1 MSNSELMKNQDLQK
15 QTAISPHKE
24 ITDNLK
30 KATLATD
37 AAEEK
42 FSLLVDSVRD
52 YGIFLIDPKG
62 NILSWNTGAE
72 RIKGYT
78 SDEVIG
84 KHFSI
89 FYTDAD
95 IQRRHPQHELE
106 LALKNGKYEEEGWRL
121 RKNGTK
127 FWANVVIT
135 ALKDKKGNHVG
146 FAKVTRDL
154 SERKEAEEKLI
165 KSEERLRKMFEG
177 IKDYAMILLDPEGN
191 VTSWNEGARR
201 INGYEA
207 NEILGKSFKTFYP
220 AQDIQMGKCDY
231 ELVEAAETGRFEDEG
246 WRIRKD
252 GTKFWASV
260 LITAIRD
267 DNGKV
272 LGFSK
277 VTHDITDRKRS
288 DDLLKMAYSNLEK
301 RVEERTSDLLR
312 INDQLSEAVRTRD
325 EFLSIASHELRTPLT
340 PLKLQVQNFIN
351 NIRKGTI
358 KTMPEER
365 LQRMGD
371 TCERALNRLTSLI
384 DNLLD
389 VSRINSGKLNLN
401 FEDVNLAE
409 LAAEILERYK
419 FDIQSAGSVTELTIK
434 ENVVGYFDRLRI
446 EQIFLNLLTNSLKY
460 GNKKPIQIEISK
472 ERGFAKIIFKD
483 NGMGISNKDFER
495 IFERFERVN
504 DNSNPNAGGLG
515 LGLFIT
521 KQIVEAHG
529 GTITV
534 NSKEG
539 EGASFTVLLPLEKQI

>member
-1 MSNSELMKNQDLQK
+1 MKNEDLQK
-15 QTAISPHKE
+15 SAGHSESKKDFPT
-24 ITDNLK
+24 NLNQAHI
-30 KATLATD
+30 ATE
-37 AAEEK
+37 AAEER
-42 FSLLVDSVRD
+42 FSLLVESVRD
-52 YGIFLIDPKG
+52 YGIFLIDPNG
-62 NILSWNTGAE
+62 NILSWNRGAE

-78 SDEVIG
+78 ADEVIG

-95 IQRRHPQHELE
+95 NHKRHPHHELE
-106 LALKNGKYEEEGWRL
+106 LALKNGKYEEEGWRI

-127 FWANVVIT
+127 FWANIVIT
-135 ALKDKKGNHVG
+135 PLKDKHGKHVG

-154 SERKEAEEKLI
+154 SERKEAEERLI

-201 INGYEA
+201 IKGYEA
-207 NEILGKSFKTFYP
+207 KEIIGQSFKIFYP
-220 AQDIQMGKCDY
+220 EQDVQMGKCEY
-231 ELVEAAETGRFEDEG
+231 ELIEAAETGRFEDEG

-252 GTKFWASV
+252 GTKFWANV

-277 VTHDITDRKRS
+277 VTRDITDKKRS
-288 DDLLKMAYSNLEK
+288 DDLLKMAYTNLEK
-301 RVEERTSDLLR
+301 RVAERTSDLMK

-340 PLKLQVQNFIN
+340 PLKLQMQNFIS
-351 NIRKGTI
+351 NIRKNTI
-358 KTMPEER
+358 KTLPDER
-365 LQRMGD
+365 LQRMGN

-389 VSRINSGKLNLN
+389 VSRINSGKLVLAM
-401 FEDVNLAE
+401 EDVNLPE
-409 LAAEILERYK
+409 LAAEILDRYK
-419 FDIQSAGSVTELTIK
+419 FDIQSSGSRTDLTIK
-434 ENVVGYFDRLRI
+434 DNIIGYFDRLRL
-446 EQIFLNLLTNSLKY
+446 EQVFLNLLTNSLRY
-460 GNKKPIQIEISK
+460 GNKKPIEITISK
-472 ERGFAKIIFKD
+472 DHGFAKIIFKD
-483 NGMGISNKDFER
+483 NGMGIAPKDFER
-495 IFERFERVN
+495 IFERFERV
-504 DNSNPNAGGLG
+504 DDTNPNAGGLG
-515 LGLFIT
+515 LGLYIT

-534 NSKEG
+534 ESKNG
-539 EGASFTVLLPLEKQI
+539 EGATFTVLLPLEKQA

>member
-1 MSNSELMKNQDLQK
+1 MKNQDLQK
-15 QTAISPHKE
+15 QTGISNHNE
-24 ITDNLK
+24 LQSNLK
-30 KATLATD
+30 DATIAEH

-135 ALKDKKGNHVG
+135 ALKDKNGNHVG

-154 SERKEAEEKLI
+154 SERKEAEERLI

-201 INGYEA
+201 IKGYEA
-207 NEILGKSFKTFYP
+207 NEIIGKSFKTFYP
-220 AQDIQMGKCDY
+220 PQDIQMGKCDY

-277 VTHDITDRKRS
+277 VTRDITDRKRS

-340 PLKLQVQNFIN
+340 PLKLQVQNFLN

-419 FDIQSAGSVTELTIK
+419 FDIQSAESVTELTIK

>member
-1 MSNSELMKNQDLQK
+1 MVSNNQLMKNEDLQK
-15 QTAISPHKE
+15 QPGNSLQK
-24 ITDNLK
+24 DLSSNLK
-30 KATLATD
+30 QLHIAE

-42 FSLLVDSVRD
+42 FSLLVESVRD
-52 YGIFLIDPKG
+52 YGIFLMDPFG
-62 NILSWNTGAE
+62 NIQSWNLGAE

-78 SDEVIG
+78 AEEVIG
-84 KHFSI
+84 KNFSI

-106 LALKNGKYEEEGWRL
+106 LALKNGKYEEEGWRI

-127 FWANVVIT
+127 FWANIVIT
-135 ALKDKKGNHVG
+135 ALKDKKGKHVG

-154 SERKEAEEKLI
+154 SERKEAEERLI

-207 NEILGKSFKTFYP
+207 KEIIGKSFKAFYP
-220 AQDIQMGKCDY
+220 EQDIQMGKCDY
-231 ELVEAAETGRFEDEG
+231 ELIEASETGRFEDEG

-252 GTKFWASV
+252 GTKFWANV

-277 VTHDITDRKRS
+277 VTRDITDKKRS

-301 RVEERTSDLLR
+301 RVEERTSDLMK
-312 INDQLSEAVRTRD
+312 INAQLSEAVRTRD

-340 PLKLQVQNFIN
+340 PLKLQVQSFIS
-351 NIRKGTI
+351 NIRKKTI
-358 KTMPEER
+358 KTLPDER

-389 VSRINSGKLNLN
+389 VSRINSGKLVLAL
-401 FEDVNLAE
+401 EDVNLQE
-409 LAAEILERYK
+409 LAAEILDRYK
-419 FDIQSAGSVTELTIK
+419 FDIQSSGSRIDLTIK
-434 ENVVGYFDRLRI
+434 EKVIGHFDRLRI
-446 EQIFLNLLTNSLKY
+446 EQIFLNLLTNSLRY
-460 GNKKPIQIEISK
+460 GNKKPIDIQISK
-472 ERGFAKIIFKD
+472 DHGFAKIVFKD
-483 NGMGISNKDFER
+483 NGMGIAPKDFER
-495 IFERFERVN
+495 IFERFERV
-504 DNSNPNAGGLG
+504 DETLNPNAGGLG

-529 GTITV
+529 GTISV
-534 NSKEG
+534 DSKSG
-539 EGASFTVLLPLEKQI
+539 EGATFTVLLPLEKQI